1 MKGSRGW
8 LRRYAPLI
16 LVLVAVAWIVTIV
29 VWITIDPVQGTGNP
43 MD

>member
-1 MKGSRGW
+1 MNGSRSW

-16 LVLVAVAWIVTIV
+16 LVVIAAAWIVTIV
-29 VWITIDPVQGTGNP
+29 VWISVDPVRGTGNP